1 MSNYFR
7 KLPNLDYP
15 SLLKTK
21 QSNTDYVETKNLFR
35 RVKIRE
41 DLFSNF
47 VVFDQ
52 YKVIGDERPDNVAE
66 KVYGD
71 DNLDWV
77 ILMSNN
83 IIDIK
88 NEWPMTQND
97 LNTYINEKY
106 TQKELSHIH
115 HYETV
120 EFRDRNNQL
129 LVPAGKVVDE
139 SFTIEYYLGESGLRN
154 NGQLKTTSPI
164 RSVNNYE
171 NEVINGYCLKK
182 LLDKRLITL
191 VDQMVFSGTNFLMTI
206 MLTQLCSPE
215 EFGKY
220 SLIFMLMLFG
230 LKGHF

>member
-15 SLLKTK
+15 TLLKTK
-21 QSNTDYVETKNLFR
+21 QSNNDYIETKNLFR

-83 IIDIK
+83 IIDVK
-88 NEWPMTQND
+88 NEWPMTQSD
-97 LNTYINEKY
+97 LS
-106 TQKELSHIH
+106 L
-115 HYETV
+115 
-120 EFRDRNNQL
+120 
-129 LVPAGKVVDE
+129 
-139 SFTIEYYLGESGLRN
+139 
-154 NGQLKTTSPI
+154 
-164 RSVNNYE
+164 
-171 NEVINGYCLKK
+171 
-182 LLDKRLITL
+182 
-191 VDQMVFSGTNFLMTI
+191 
-206 MLTQLCSPE
+206 
-215 EFGKY
+215 
-220 SLIFMLMLFG
+220 SLI
-230 LKGHF
+230 HI

>member
-15 SLLKTK
+15 TLLKNK
-21 QSNTDYVETKNLFR
+21 QSNTDYIETKNLFR

-52 YKVIGDERPDNVAE
+52 YKIIGDERPDNVAE

-77 ILMSNN
+77 ILMANN
-83 IIDIK
+83 IIDMK
-88 NEWPMTQND
+88 NEWPMTQSD
-97 LNTYINEKY
+97 LSTYINEKY
-106 TQKELSHIH
+106 TQQELSNIH
-115 HYETV
+115 HYETI

-154 NGQLKTTSPI
+154 NGQLKTASPI
-164 RSVNNYE
+164 KSVNNYE
-171 NEVINGYCLKK
+171 NEVEINDKKRTINVVKEDILGLFLKDFNRIMKYDKSSQYVNRKLKK
-182 LLDKRLITL
+182 TENIRI
-191 VDQMVFSGTNFLMTI
+191 
-206 MLTQLCSPE
+206 
-215 EFGKY
+215 
-220 SLIFMLMLFG
+220 
-230 LKGHF
+230 H

>member
-15 SLLKTK
+15 TLLKTK
-21 QSNTDYVETKNLFR
+21 QSNTDYIETKNLFR

-52 YKVIGDERPDNVAE
+52 YKIVGDERPDNVAE

-83 IIDIK
+83 IIDVK
-88 NEWPMTQND
+88 NEWPMTQSD
-97 LNTYINEKY
+97 LNTYTNEKY
-106 TQKELSHIH
+106 TQKELTYIH
-115 HYETV
+115 HYETI

-129 LVPAGKVVDE
+129 LVPAGKIVDE

-154 NGQLKTTSPI
+154 NGQLKTASPI

-171 NEVINGYCLKK
+171 NEVEINNKKRTINVIKEDVLGLFLKDFNKIMKYDKSSQYVNRKLKK
-182 LLDKRLITL
+182 TENIRI
-191 VDQMVFSGTNFLMTI
+191 
-206 MLTQLCSPE
+206 
-215 EFGKY
+215 
-220 SLIFMLMLFG
+220 
-230 LKGHF
+230 H

>member
-15 SLLKTK
+15 TLLKTK
-21 QSNTDYVETKNLFR
+21 QSNNDYIETKNLFR

-83 IIDIK
+83 IIDVK
-88 NEWPMTQND
+88 NEWPMTQSD
-97 LNTYINEKY
+97 LSTYINEKY

-115 HYETV
+115 HYETI

-139 SFTIEYYLGESGLRN
+139 SFSIEYYLGESGLRN
-154 NGQLKTTSPI
+154 NGQLKTASPI

-171 NEVINGYCLKK
+171 NEVEINDKKRTINVVKEDILGLFLKDFNRIMKYDKSSQYVNRKLKK
-182 LLDKRLITL
+182 TENIRI
-191 VDQMVFSGTNFLMTI
+191 
-206 MLTQLCSPE
+206 
-215 EFGKY
+215 
-220 SLIFMLMLFG
+220 
-230 LKGHF
+230 H

>member
-15 SLLKTK
+15 TLLKTK

-52 YKVIGDERPDNVAE
+52 YKIIGDERPDNVAE

-83 IIDIK
+83 IIDVK

-97 LNTYINEKY
+97 LSTYINEKY
-106 TQKELSHIH
+106 TQKELTYIH
-115 HYETV
+115 HYETI

-129 LVPAGKVVDE
+129 LVPAGKIVDE

-154 NGQLKTTSPI
+154 NGQLKTASPI

-171 NEVINGYCLKK
+171 NEVEINNKKRTINVVKEDILGLFLKDFNRIMKYDKSSQYVNRKLKK
-182 LLDKRLITL
+182 TENIRI
-191 VDQMVFSGTNFLMTI
+191 
-206 MLTQLCSPE
+206 
-215 EFGKY
+215 
-220 SLIFMLMLFG
+220 
-230 LKGHF
+230 H

>member
-15 SLLKTK
+15 TLLKTK
-21 QSNTDYVETKNLFR
+21 QSNTDYIETKNLFR

-47 VVFDQ
+47 IVFDQ
-52 YKVIGDERPDNVAE
+52 YKIVGDERPDNVAE

-83 IIDIK
+83 IIDVK
-88 NEWPMTQND
+88 NEWPMTQSD
-97 LNTYINEKY
+97 LNTYTNEKY
-106 TQKELSHIH
+106 TQKELTYIH
-115 HYETV
+115 HYETI

-129 LVPAGKVVDE
+129 LVPAGKIVDE

-154 NGQLKTTSPI
+154 NGQLKTASPI

-171 NEVINGYCLKK
+171 NEIEINNKKRSINVIKEDVLGLFLKDFNRIMKYDKSSQYVNRKLKK
-182 LLDKRLITL
+182 TENIRI
-191 VDQMVFSGTNFLMTI
+191 
-206 MLTQLCSPE
+206 
-215 EFGKY
+215 
-220 SLIFMLMLFG
+220 
-230 LKGHF
+230 H

>member
-15 SLLKTK
+15 TLLKTK

-52 YKVIGDERPDNVAE
+52 YKIVGDERPDNVAE

-83 IIDIK
+83 IIDVK

-106 TQKELSHIH
+106 TQKELSYIH
-115 HYETV
+115 HYETI

-129 LVPAGKVVDE
+129 LVPAGKIVDE

-154 NGQLKTTSPI
+154 NGQLKTASPI

-171 NEVINGYCLKK
+171 NEVEINDKKRNINVVKEDVLGLFLKDFNRIMKYDKSSQYVNRKLKK
-182 LLDKRLITL
+182 TENIRI
-191 VDQMVFSGTNFLMTI
+191 
-206 MLTQLCSPE
+206 
-215 EFGKY
+215 
-220 SLIFMLMLFG
+220 
-230 LKGHF
+230 H

>member
-15 SLLKTK
+15 TLLKTK
-21 QSNTDYVETKNLFR
+21 QSNNDYVETKNLFR

-52 YKVIGDERPDNVAE
+52 YKIVGDERPDNVAE

-83 IIDIK
+83 IIDVK
-88 NEWPMTQND
+88 NEWPMPQSD

-106 TQKELSHIH
+106 TQKELTHIH
-115 HYETV
+115 HYETI

-154 NGQLKTTSPI
+154 NGQLKTASPI

-171 NEVINGYCLKK
+171 NEVEINDKKRTINVIKEDVLGLFLKDFNRIMKYDKSSQYVNRKLKK
-182 LLDKRLITL
+182 TENIRI
-191 VDQMVFSGTNFLMTI
+191 
-206 MLTQLCSPE
+206 
-215 EFGKY
+215 
-220 SLIFMLMLFG
+220 
-230 LKGHF
+230 H

>member
-15 SLLKTK
+15 TLLKNK

-52 YKVIGDERPDNVAE
+52 YKIIGDERPDNVAE

-83 IIDIK
+83 IIDVK
-88 NEWPMTQND
+88 NEWPMTQSD

-106 TQKELSHIH
+106 TQKELTHIH
-115 HYETV
+115 HYETI

-154 NGQLKTTSPI
+154 NGQLKTASPI

-171 NEVINGYCLKK
+171 NEVEINDKKRTINVIKEDVLGLFLKDFNKIMKYDKSSQYVNRKLKK
-182 LLDKRLITL
+182 TENIRI
-191 VDQMVFSGTNFLMTI
+191 
-206 MLTQLCSPE
+206 
-215 EFGKY
+215 
-220 SLIFMLMLFG
+220 
-230 LKGHF
+230 H

>member
-15 SLLKTK
+15 TLLKNK
-21 QSNTDYVETKNLFR
+21 QSNTDYIETKNLFR

-52 YKVIGDERPDNVAE
+52 YKIIGDERPDNVAE

-97 LNTYINEKY
+97 LSTYINEKY
-106 TQKELSHIH
+106 TQQELSNIH
-115 HYETV
+115 HYETI

-139 SFTIEYYLGESGLRN
+139 SFTIEYYLGQSGLRN
-154 NGQLKTTSPI
+154 NGQLKTASPI
-164 RSVNNYE
+164 RSVDNYE
-171 NEVINGYCLKK
+171 NEVEINDKKRSINVIKEDVLGLFLKDFNRIMKYDKSSQYVNRKLKK
-182 LLDKRLITL
+182 TENIRI
-191 VDQMVFSGTNFLMTI
+191 
-206 MLTQLCSPE
+206 
-215 EFGKY
+215 
-220 SLIFMLMLFG
+220 
-230 LKGHF
+230 H

>member
-15 SLLKTK
+15 TLLKNK
-21 QSNTDYVETKNLFR
+21 QSNTDYIETKNLFR

-52 YKVIGDERPDNVAE
+52 YKIIGDERPDNVAE

-71 DNLDWV
+71 DNLDWI

-88 NEWPMTQND
+88 NEWPLTQND
-97 LNTYINEKY
+97 LSTYINEKY
-106 TQKELSHIH
+106 TQQELSNIH
-115 HYETV
+115 HYETI

-154 NGQLKTTSPI
+154 NGQLKTASPI
-164 RSVNNYE
+164 KSVNNYE
-171 NEVINGYCLKK
+171 NEVEINDKKRTINVVKEDILGLFLKDFNRIMKYDKSSQYVNRKLKK
-182 LLDKRLITL
+182 TENIRI
-191 VDQMVFSGTNFLMTI
+191 
-206 MLTQLCSPE
+206 
-215 EFGKY
+215 
-220 SLIFMLMLFG
+220 
-230 LKGHF
+230 H

>member
-15 SLLKTK
+15 TLLKTK
-21 QSNTDYVETKNLFR
+21 QSNNDYTETKNLFR

-47 VVFDQ
+47 IVFDQ

-83 IIDIK
+83 IIDVK
-88 NEWPMTQND
+88 NEWPMTQSD
-97 LNTYINEKY
+97 LSTYINEKY
-106 TQKELSHIH
+106 TQKELTYIH
-115 HYETV
+115 HYETI

-154 NGQLKTTSPI
+154 NGQLKTASPI

-171 NEVINGYCLKK
+171 NEVEINDKKRTINVVKEDILGLFLKDFSRIMKYDKSSQYVNRKLKK
-182 LLDKRLITL
+182 TENIRI
-191 VDQMVFSGTNFLMTI
+191 
-206 MLTQLCSPE
+206 
-215 EFGKY
+215 
-220 SLIFMLMLFG
+220 
-230 LKGHF
+230 H

>member
-21 QSNTDYVETKNLFR
+21 QSNNDYTETKNLFR

-52 YKVIGDERPDNVAE
+52 YKIVGDERPDNVAE

-83 IIDIK
+83 IIDVK
-88 NEWPMTQND
+88 NEWPMTQSD

-106 TQKELSHIH
+106 TQKELTHIH
-115 HYETV
+115 HYETI

-154 NGQLKTTSPI
+154 NGQLKTASPI

-171 NEVINGYCLKK
+171 NEVEINDKKRTINVIKEDVLGLFLKDFNKIMKYDKSSQYVNRKLKK
-182 LLDKRLITL
+182 TENIRI
-191 VDQMVFSGTNFLMTI
+191 
-206 MLTQLCSPE
+206 
-215 EFGKY
+215 
-220 SLIFMLMLFG
+220 
-230 LKGHF
+230 H

>member
-15 SLLKTK
+15 TLLKNK
-21 QSNTDYVETKNLFR
+21 QSNNDYTETKNLFR

-47 VVFDQ
+47 IVFDQ

-71 DNLDWV
+71 DDLDWV

-83 IIDIK
+83 IIDVK
-88 NEWPMTQND
+88 NEWPMTQSD

-106 TQKELSHIH
+106 TQKELTHIH
-115 HYETV
+115 HYETI

-154 NGQLKTTSPI
+154 NGQLKTASPI

-171 NEVINGYCLKK
+171 NEVEINDKKRTINVIKEDVLGLFLKDFNKIMKYDKSSQYVNRKLKK
-182 LLDKRLITL
+182 TENIRI
-191 VDQMVFSGTNFLMTI
+191 
-206 MLTQLCSPE
+206 
-215 EFGKY
+215 
-220 SLIFMLMLFG
+220 
-230 LKGHF
+230 H

>member
-15 SLLKTK
+15 TLLKTK

-52 YKVIGDERPDNVAE
+52 YKIIGDERPDNVAE

-83 IIDIK
+83 IIDVK
-88 NEWPMTQND
+88 NEWPMTQSD

-106 TQKELSHIH
+106 TQKELTHIH
-115 HYETV
+115 HYETI

-154 NGQLKTTSPI
+154 NGQLKTASPI

-171 NEVINGYCLKK
+171 NEVEINDKKRTINVVKEDILGLFLKAFNRIMKYDKSSQYVNRKLKK
-182 LLDKRLITL
+182 TENIRI
-191 VDQMVFSGTNFLMTI
+191 
-206 MLTQLCSPE
+206 
-215 EFGKY
+215 
-220 SLIFMLMLFG
+220 
-230 LKGHF
+230 H

>member
-171 NEVINGYCLKK
+171 NEVEINNKKRNINVVKEDVLGLFLKDFNRIMKYDKSSQYVNRKLKK
-182 LLDKRLITL
+182 TENIRI
-191 VDQMVFSGTNFLMTI
+191 
-206 MLTQLCSPE
+206 
-215 EFGKY
+215 
-220 SLIFMLMLFG
+220 
-230 LKGHF
+230 H

>member
-15 SLLKTK
+15 TLLKTK
-21 QSNTDYVETKNLFR
+21 QSNNDYVETKNLFR

-52 YKVIGDERPDNVAE
+52 YKIVGDERPDNVAE

-83 IIDIK
+83 IIDVK
-88 NEWPMTQND
+88 NEWPMTQSD

-106 TQKELSHIH
+106 TQKELTHIH
-115 HYETV
+115 HYETI

-154 NGQLKTTSPI
+154 NGQLKTASPI

-171 NEVINGYCLKK
+171 NEVEINDKKRTINVVKEDILGLFLKDFNRIMKYDKSSQYVNRKLKK
-182 LLDKRLITL
+182 TENIRI
-191 VDQMVFSGTNFLMTI
+191 
-206 MLTQLCSPE
+206 
-215 EFGKY
+215 
-220 SLIFMLMLFG
+220 
-230 LKGHF
+230 H

>member
-15 SLLKTK
+15 TLLKTK
-21 QSNTDYVETKNLFR
+21 QSNTDYIETKNLFR

-52 YKVIGDERPDNVAE
+52 YKIVGDERPDNVAE

-83 IIDIK
+83 IIDVK
-88 NEWPMTQND
+88 NEWPMTQSD
-97 LNTYINEKY
+97 LNTYTNEKY
-106 TQKELSHIH
+106 TQKELTYIH
-115 HYETV
+115 HYETI

-129 LVPAGKVVDE
+129 LVPAGKIVDE

-154 NGQLKTTSPI
+154 NGQLKTASPI

-171 NEVINGYCLKK
+171 NEVAINDKKRSINVIKEDVLGLFLKDFNRIMKYDKSSQYVNRKLKK
-182 LLDKRLITL
+182 TENIRI
-191 VDQMVFSGTNFLMTI
+191 
-206 MLTQLCSPE
+206 
-215 EFGKY
+215 
-220 SLIFMLMLFG
+220 
-230 LKGHF
+230 H

>member
-15 SLLKTK
+15 TLLKNK
-21 QSNTDYVETKNLFR
+21 QSNNDYTETKNLFR

-52 YKVIGDERPDNVAE
+52 YKIIGDERPDNVAE

-77 ILMSNN
+77 ILMANN
-83 IIDIK
+83 IIDMK

-97 LNTYINEKY
+97 LSTYINEKY
-106 TQKELSHIH
+106 TQKELTYIH
-115 HYETV
+115 HYETI

-154 NGQLKTTSPI
+154 NGQLKTASPI

-171 NEVINGYCLKK
+171 NEVEINDKKRTINVIKEDVLGLFLKDFNRIMKYDKSSQYVNRKLKK
-182 LLDKRLITL
+182 TENIRI
-191 VDQMVFSGTNFLMTI
+191 
-206 MLTQLCSPE
+206 
-215 EFGKY
+215 
-220 SLIFMLMLFG
+220 
-230 LKGHF
+230 H

>member
-15 SLLKTK
+15 TLLKTK

-52 YKVIGDERPDNVAE
+52 YKIIGDERPDNVAE

-77 ILMSNN
+77 ILMANN
-83 IIDIK
+83 IIDMK

-97 LNTYINEKY
+97 LSTYINEKY
-106 TQKELSHIH
+106 TQKELTYIH
-115 HYETV
+115 HYETI

-139 SFTIEYYLGESGLRN
+139 SFTIEYYLGGSGLRN
-154 NGQLKTTSPI
+154 NGQLKTASPI

-171 NEVINGYCLKK
+171 NEVEINDKKRTINVIKEDVLGLFLKDFNRIMKYDKSSQYVNRKLKK
-182 LLDKRLITL
+182 TENIRI
-191 VDQMVFSGTNFLMTI
+191 
-206 MLTQLCSPE
+206 
-215 EFGKY
+215 
-220 SLIFMLMLFG
+220 
-230 LKGHF
+230 H

>member
-15 SLLKTK
+15 TLLKTK
-21 QSNTDYVETKNLFR
+21 QSNNDYAETKNLFR

-71 DNLDWV
+71 DDLDWV

-83 IIDIK
+83 IIDVK
-88 NEWPMTQND
+88 NEWPMTQSD

-106 TQKELSHIH
+106 TQKELTHIH
-115 HYETV
+115 HYETI

-154 NGQLKTTSPI
+154 NGQLKTASPI

-171 NEVINGYCLKK
+171 NEVEINDKKRTINVIKEDVLGLFLKDFNKIMKYDKSSQYVNRKLKK
-182 LLDKRLITL
+182 TENIRI
-191 VDQMVFSGTNFLMTI
+191 
-206 MLTQLCSPE
+206 
-215 EFGKY
+215 
-220 SLIFMLMLFG
+220 
-230 LKGHF
+230 H

>member
-15 SLLKTK
+15 TLLKTK
-21 QSNTDYVETKNLFR
+21 QSNNDYVETKNLFR

-52 YKVIGDERPDNVAE
+52 YKIVGDERPDNVAE

-83 IIDIK
+83 IIDVK
-88 NEWPMTQND
+88 NEWPMTQSD

-106 TQKELSHIH
+106 TQKELTHIH
-115 HYETV
+115 HYETI

-154 NGQLKTTSPI
+154 SGQLKTASPI

-171 NEVINGYCLKK
+171 NEVEINDKKRTINVIKEDVLGLFLKDFNRIMKYDKSSQYVNRKLKK
-182 LLDKRLITL
+182 TENIRI
-191 VDQMVFSGTNFLMTI
+191 
-206 MLTQLCSPE
+206 
-215 EFGKY
+215 
-220 SLIFMLMLFG
+220 
-230 LKGHF
+230 H

>member
-15 SLLKTK
+15 TLLKNK
-21 QSNTDYVETKNLFR
+21 QSNNDYTETKNLFR

-71 DNLDWV
+71 DNLNWV

-83 IIDIK
+83 IIDVK
-88 NEWPMTQND
+88 NEWPMTQSD

-106 TQKELSHIH
+106 TQKESTYIH
-115 HYETV
+115 HYETI

-154 NGQLKTTSPI
+154 NGQLKTASPI

-171 NEVINGYCLKK
+171 NEVEINDKKRTINVIKEDVLGLFLKDFNRIMKYDKSSQYVNRKLKK
-182 LLDKRLITL
+182 TENIRI
-191 VDQMVFSGTNFLMTI
+191 
-206 MLTQLCSPE
+206 
-215 EFGKY
+215 
-220 SLIFMLMLFG
+220 
-230 LKGHF
+230 H

>member
-15 SLLKTK
+15 TLLKTK
-21 QSNTDYVETKNLFR
+21 QSNNDYIETKNLFR

-83 IIDIK
+83 IIDVK
-88 NEWPMTQND
+88 NEWPMTQSD
-97 LNTYINEKY
+97 LSTYINEKY
-106 TQKELSHIH
+106 TQKELTYIH
-115 HYETV
+115 HYETI

-129 LVPAGKVVDE
+129 LVPSGKVVDE
-139 SFTIEYYLGESGLRN
+139 SFSIEYYLGESGLRN
-154 NGQLKTTSPI
+154 NGQLKTASPI

-171 NEVINGYCLKK
+171 NEVEINDKKRTINVIKEDVLGLFLKDFNKIMKYDKSSQYVNRKLKK
-182 LLDKRLITL
+182 TENIRI
-191 VDQMVFSGTNFLMTI
+191 
-206 MLTQLCSPE
+206 
-215 EFGKY
+215 
-220 SLIFMLMLFG
+220 
-230 LKGHF
+230 H

>member
-21 QSNTDYVETKNLFR
+21 QSNNDYTETKNLFR

-52 YKVIGDERPDNVAE
+52 YKIIGDERPDNVAE

-83 IIDIK
+83 IIDVK
-88 NEWPMTQND
+88 NEWPMTQSD
-97 LNTYINEKY
+97 LSTYINEKY
-106 TQKELSHIH
+106 TQKELTHIH
-115 HYETV
+115 HYETI

-139 SFTIEYYLGESGLRN
+139 SFSIEYYLGESGLRN
-154 NGQLKTTSPI
+154 NGQLKTASPI

-171 NEVINGYCLKK
+171 NEVEINDKKRTINVIKEDILGLFLKDFNRIMKYDKSSQYVNRRLKK
-182 LLDKRLITL
+182 TENIRI
-191 VDQMVFSGTNFLMTI
+191 
-206 MLTQLCSPE
+206 
-215 EFGKY
+215 
-220 SLIFMLMLFG
+220 
-230 LKGHF
+230 H

>member
-171 NEVINGYCLKK
+171 NEVEINNKKRTINVVKEDVLGLFLKDFNRIMKYDKSSQYVNRKLKK
-182 LLDKRLITL
+182 TENIRI
-191 VDQMVFSGTNFLMTI
+191 
-206 MLTQLCSPE
+206 
-215 EFGKY
+215 
-220 SLIFMLMLFG
+220 
-230 LKGHF
+230 H

>member
-15 SLLKTK
+15 TLLKTK
-21 QSNTDYVETKNLFR
+21 QSNTDYIETKNLFR

-47 VVFDQ
+47 IVFDQ
-52 YKVIGDERPDNVAE
+52 YKIVGDERPDNVAE

-83 IIDIK
+83 IIDVK
-88 NEWPMTQND
+88 NEWPMTQSD
-97 LNTYINEKY
+97 LNTYTNEKY
-106 TQKELSHIH
+106 TQKELTYIH
-115 HYETV
+115 HYETI

-129 LVPAGKVVDE
+129 LVPAGKIVDE

-154 NGQLKTTSPI
+154 NGQLKTASPI

-171 NEVINGYCLKK
+171 NEIEINDKKRSINVIKEDVLGLFLKDFNKIMKYDKSSQYVNRKLKK
-182 LLDKRLITL
+182 TENIRI
-191 VDQMVFSGTNFLMTI
+191 
-206 MLTQLCSPE
+206 
-215 EFGKY
+215 
-220 SLIFMLMLFG
+220 
-230 LKGHF
+230 H

>member
-15 SLLKTK
+15 TLLKTK

-52 YKVIGDERPDNVAE
+52 YKIIGDERPDNVAE

-77 ILMSNN
+77 ILMANN
-83 IIDIK
+83 IIDMK

-97 LNTYINEKY
+97 LSTYINEKY
-106 TQKELSHIH
+106 TQKELTYIH
-115 HYETV
+115 HYETI

-154 NGQLKTTSPI
+154 NGQLKTASPI

-171 NEVINGYCLKK
+171 NEVEINDKKRTINVVKEDILGLFLKDFNRIMKYDKSSQYVNRKLKK
-182 LLDKRLITL
+182 TENIRI
-191 VDQMVFSGTNFLMTI
+191 
-206 MLTQLCSPE
+206 
-215 EFGKY
+215 
-220 SLIFMLMLFG
+220 
-230 LKGHF
+230 H

>member
-15 SLLKTK
+15 TLLKTK
-21 QSNTDYVETKNLFR
+21 QSNNDYVETKNLFR

-52 YKVIGDERPDNVAE
+52 YKIVGDERPDNVAE

-83 IIDIK
+83 IIDVK
-88 NEWPMTQND
+88 NEWPMTQSD

-106 TQKELSHIH
+106 TQKELTHIH
-115 HYETV
+115 HYETI

-154 NGQLKTTSPI
+154 SGQLKTASPI

-171 NEVINGYCLKK
+171 NEVEINDKKRTINVIKEDVLGLFLKDFNKIMKYDKSSQYVNRKLKK
-182 LLDKRLITL
+182 TENIRI
-191 VDQMVFSGTNFLMTI
+191 
-206 MLTQLCSPE
+206 
-215 EFGKY
+215 
-220 SLIFMLMLFG
+220 
-230 LKGHF
+230 H